1 MGPRS
6 REGGATVTPVQSFTV
21 LLVALSILG
30 LLAATIVLFLFL
42 ARRGCVMPEP
52 VRPDD
57 GEFDA

>member
-1 MGPRS
+1 M
-6 REGGATVTPVQSFTV
+6 TPAQAFTA
-21 LLVALSILG
+21 LLVVLSILG

-42 ARRGCVMPEP
+42 ARRGYVMPEP